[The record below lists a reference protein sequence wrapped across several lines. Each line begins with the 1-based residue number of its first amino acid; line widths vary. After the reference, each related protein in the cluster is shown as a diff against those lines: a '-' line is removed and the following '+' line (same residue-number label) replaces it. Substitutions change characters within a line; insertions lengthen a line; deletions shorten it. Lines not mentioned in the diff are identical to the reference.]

1 MKVRYTRPALS
12 RLGELVAALYEQNP
26 FAVQRL
32 AKQLAC
38 SIRRIEAFPLGGAR
52 VPEFPS
58 RPIRQFFVEPYR
70 FFYYVDAPKKTVW
83 IVSIWHGAQL
93 PAEPRIPAL

>member
-38 SIRRIEAFPLGGAR
+38 SIRRIEAFPLSGAT
-52 VPEFPS
+52 E
-58 RPIRQFFVEPYR
+58 
-70 FFYYVDAPKKTVW
+70 T
-83 IVSIWHGAQL
+83 
-93 PAEPRIPAL
+93 